1 MRRSRS
7 RRRPHPP
14 RDLGVAADVA
24 TDATTDRAR
33 PRRGNRYDRMRL
45 PHERDESTQ
54 GGGAPSRVMTQ
65 AADDLAEG
73 RTDTD
78 CYDAVATHYERNE
91 EAS

>member
-1 MRRSRS
+1 
-7 RRRPHPP
+7 
-14 RDLGVAADVA
+14 
-24 TDATTDRAR
+24 
-33 PRRGNRYDRMRL
+33 MRL